1 MPVIGGDHLV
11 ELLAG
16 WLEEPLVVVDVG
28 ARWGAAERWRRYGPH
43 VRVVGFDPD
52 EDECA
57 RLTALEPEDG
67 VVAYVAAAL
76 GATDGSATL
85 HVTAEPAC
93 SSLYPPDPD
102 VLRHRPDLHVM
113 APAGTTEVTMTTLDR
128 WFAGSGVPHVDVLK
142 LDTQGSELG
151 VLQGGEA
158 VLAGVRLLEVEVEFN
173 ELYTGQP
180 LFGDVDRFL
189 RDRGFVLWRLQHLV
203 HYGTDE
209 VPAAATPVPDEQ
221 FFDSEPVP
229 VPGRGGQLFWGH
241 AYFVR
246 RELAFPPTPA
256 PGWQRAVRDACAAT
270 AYGFSDLALAV
281 LGRAKAPRHARKAL
295 AALR

>member
-1 MPVIGGDHLV
+1 V
-11 ELLAG
+11 EAGALADLLAS
-16 WLEEPLVVVDVG
+16 WLEETFVVVDVG
-28 ARWGAAERWRRYGPH
+28 ARWGAAERWTRFGPN

-52 EDECA
+52 EEECA
-57 RLTALEPEDG
+57 RLTALEGADG
-67 VVAYVAAAL
+67 RVSYVAAAL
-76 GATDGSATL
+76 GPADSTATL

-102 VLRHRPDLHVM
+102 ALRHRPELHVIR
-113 APAGTTEVTMTTLDR
+113 PVGTEQVRMTTLDGWWR
-128 WFAGSGVPHVDVLK
+128 SSGHHALDVLK

-158 VLAGVRLLEVEVEFN
+158 ALAGVRLLEVEVEFN
-173 ELYTGQP
+173 EIYAGQP

-209 VPAAATPVPDEQ
+209 VDATATPVADEQ
-221 FFDSEPVP
+221 FFDSQPVA
-229 VPGRGGQLFWGH
+229 VAGRGGQLYWGH

-246 RELAFPPTPA
+246 RELAFPGTA
-256 PGWQRAVRDACAAT
+256 PSWQRAVRDAVAAV
-270 AYGFSDLALAV
+270 AYGFTDLALA
-281 LGRAKAPRHARKAL
+281 LLDRADPPRHARKAL